1 MEVFPD
7 TRALMEAEAGR
18 IVSVARRA
26 IAVRNG
32 CQLALSGGAMPR
44 TLYERLAK
52 PDDRDSA
59 LRHRAEREGLGLRP
73 DRRLIRLSRC
83 VSQPIGFRAEF
94 A

>member
-32 CQLALSGGAMPR
+32 CQLALSGGAISL
-44 TLYERLAK
+44 TTGTQL
-52 PDDRDSA
+52 
-59 LRHRAEREGLGLRP
+59 
-73 DRRLIRLSRC
+73 
-83 VSQPIGFRAEF
+83 F
-94 A
+94 ATARNVKASGSGPTVA